1 MLRRK
6 AQTHPSLSVK
16 NFLSYQEDAP
26 VLDLSGIHLACL
38 CGPNGNGK
46 SALLDAMTWALWGI
60 ARGRRQEDLVHFGR
74 RDMQVEL
81 VAKSEHQQYRI
92 IRRYLKNRTSSGV
105 TDLQLQILSGD
116 EYKSISGSTIAETQ
130 QSITNVFGMD
140 YRTFANSVYLVQGK
154 SDNFTISTPI
164 ERKEVLGKIL
174 NLTYYDMLVERS
186 KDKARLSGFERDATY
201 RQLESIETR
210 LQELSGYQNQLDAI
224 KTSLT
229 NINLEISA
237 QEDSLGMLK
246 AQEKAIRQKND
257 ELIRLQLTI
266 KQKSE
271 LSQNLESRLLENN
284 SRLSRLRTL
293 SDNIPSLEA
302 RIIEV
307 KQLLGQTY
315 DHEQHAEQLRLAMQ
329 ELANN
334 VHLLRV
340 MNDSLKQEGDNLRT
354 KINLF
359 SDQQKESHCPLCK
372 SELSEIGHK
381 NLLDSYDEEIKQK
394 AVIYKSNESLS
405 EKDEE
410 EHSKLKGQLE
420 YLLRKQKEQQVVNQN
435 LLVKLEADYKEASTA
450 KSDQEDCASLISELT
465 SQLEGNRSDVATLSQ
480 ELDVLRPAAGALDTL
495 LSSLSSM
502 ESAYSSNLERRGQ
515 LLGKYSLLEEQLAA
529 RKPLLD
535 DMASKKLLLNRLT
548 EDSQAYGDLAIAFGK
563 GGIQALLIEAS
574 VPLLEQE
581 ANLLLSRMTDNRL
594 SLTLETRRAKRSSR
608 DAEQVET
615 LEVYIADELGT
626 RSYELF
632 SGGEKFRI
640 NLALRIALSKLI
652 AWRSGSP
659 LTTLFIDEGF
669 GTQDLS
675 GQEKIVEVI
684 NSIQEDFQLI
694 IVITHID
701 EIKEAFPLR
710 IEVSKTEQGSSF
722 IMA

>member
-1 MLRRK
+1 
-6 AQTHPSLSVK
+6 
-16 NFLSYQEDAP
+16 
-26 VLDLSGIHLACL
+26 
-38 CGPNGNGK
+38 
-46 SALLDAMTWALWGI
+46 
-60 ARGRRQEDLVHFGR
+60 
-74 RDMQVEL
+74 MQVEL
-81 VAKSEHQQYRI
+81 IAKSEYQQYRI

-130 QSITNVFGMD
+130 QSITTVFGMD

-186 KDKARLSGFERDATY
+186 KDKARLLGIERDTTY
-201 RQLESIETR
+201 KQLESLETR
-210 LQELSGYQNQLDAI
+210 LEELSGYQNQLDDI

-229 NINLEISA
+229 NINLEIST
-237 QEDSLGMLK
+237 QEDSLSRLK
-246 AQEKAIRQKND
+246 AQEKEIRQKND

-266 KQKSE
+266 KQKTE
-271 LSQNLESRLLENN
+271 LSQNLEAKLLEDN
-284 SRLSRLRTL
+284 SRLSRLRKL
-293 SDNIPSLEA
+293 SENIPSLEA
-302 RIIEV
+302 KILEV

-315 DHEQHAEQLRLAMQ
+315 DHEQHAEQLRLSLQ

-334 VHLLRV
+334 LHLLRV
-340 MNDSLKQEGDNLRT
+340 TNDSLKQEGDNLRT

-359 SDQQKESHCPLCK
+359 STQPQESHCPLCK

-381 NLLDSYDEEIKQK
+381 NLIDSYDEEIKQK
-394 AVIYKSNESLS
+394 AVIYKNNKALS

-410 EHSKLKGQLE
+410 EHSKLKSQLE
-420 YLLRKQKEQQVVNQN
+420 HLILKQKEQQVVNQN
-435 LLVKLEADYKEASTA
+435 LLVKLEADHKEASTA
-450 KSDQEDCASLISELT
+450 KSDQEDCVTLISELT
-465 SQLEGNRSDVATLSQ
+465 SQLEGNRSDVATLSK
-480 ELDVLRPAAGALDTL
+480 ELDVLRPAAGSLDRL
-495 LSSLSSM
+495 LSSLSST

-515 LLGKYSLLEEQLAA
+515 LLGKYSLLEEQLVA
-529 RKPLLD
+529 RKQLLD
-535 DMASKKLLLNRLT
+535 DMASKKLLLHKLI
-548 EDSQAYGDLAIAFGK
+548 EDFQAYGDLAIAFGK

-574 VPLLEQE
+574 VPFLEQE

-615 LEVYIADELGT
+615 LEVYIGDELGT

-694 IVITHID
+694 IVITHIE

-722 IMA
+722 IMV

>member
-1 MLRRK
+1 MIPIR
-6 AQTHPSLSVK
+6 LSVK

-186 KDKARLSGFERDATY
+186 KDKARLSGLERDATY

-293 SDNIPSLEA
+293 SENIPCLGA
-302 RIIEV
+302 RISEV
-307 KQLLGQTY
+307 KQLLEQTY

-359 SDQQKESHCPLCK
+359 SDQQKEKVLQV
-372 SELSEIGHK
+372 LK
-381 NLLDSYDEEIKQK
+381 N
-394 AVIYKSNESLS
+394 
-405 EKDEE
+405 
-410 EHSKLKGQLE
+410 
-420 YLLRKQKEQQVVNQN
+420 
-435 LLVKLEADYKEASTA
+435 
-450 KSDQEDCASLISELT
+450 
-465 SQLEGNRSDVATLSQ
+465 
-480 ELDVLRPAAGALDTL
+480 
-495 LSSLSSM
+495 
-502 ESAYSSNLERRGQ
+502 
-515 LLGKYSLLEEQLAA
+515 A
-529 RKPLLD
+529 R
-535 DMASKKLLLNRLT
+535 
-548 EDSQAYGDLAIAFGK
+548 
-563 GGIQALLIEAS
+563 
-574 VPLLEQE
+574 
-581 ANLLLSRMTDNRL
+581 
-594 SLTLETRRAKRSSR
+594 TLE
-608 DAEQVET
+608 
-615 LEVYIADELGT
+615 
-626 RSYELF
+626 
-632 SGGEKFRI
+632 
-640 NLALRIALSKLI
+640 
-652 AWRSGSP
+652 
-659 LTTLFIDEGF
+659 
-669 GTQDLS
+669 
-675 GQEKIVEVI
+675 
-684 NSIQEDFQLI
+684 
-694 IVITHID
+694 
-701 EIKEAFPLR
+701 
-710 IEVSKTEQGSSF
+710 KTG
-722 IMA
+722 

>member
-1 MLRRK
+1 
-6 AQTHPSLSVK
+6 
-16 NFLSYQEDAP
+16 
-26 VLDLSGIHLACL
+26 
-38 CGPNGNGK
+38 
-46 SALLDAMTWALWGI
+46 
-60 ARGRRQEDLVHFGR
+60 
-74 RDMQVEL
+74 MQVEL

-293 SDNIPSLEA
+293 SENIPCLGA
-302 RIIEV
+302 RISEV
-307 KQLLGQTY
+307 KQLLEQTY

-381 NLLDSYDEEIKQK
+381 NLLDSYDEEIKEK
-394 AVIYKSNESLS
+394 AVIYKSNKSLS

-465 SQLEGNRSDVATLSQ
+465 SQLEGNRSDVAALSQ
-480 ELDVLRPAAGALDTL
+480 ELDVLRPAAGSLDTL

-515 LLGKYSLLEEQLAA
+515 LLGKYSLLEEQLAD

-535 DMASKKLLLNRLT
+535 DMASKKLLLHKLT

>member
-1 MLRRK
+1 MIPIR
-6 AQTHPSLSVK
+6 LSVK
-16 NFLSYQEDAP
+16 NFLSYQENAP

-46 SALLDAMTWALWGI
+46 SALLDAITWALWGI

-81 VAKSEHQQYRI
+81 IAKSEYQQYRI

-130 QSITNVFGMD
+130 QSITTVFGMD

-186 KDKARLSGFERDATY
+186 KDKARLLGIERDTTY
-201 RQLESIETR
+201 KQLESLETR
-210 LQELSGYQNQLDAI
+210 LEELSGYQNQLDDI

-229 NINLEISA
+229 NINLEIST
-237 QEDSLGMLK
+237 QEDSLSRLK
-246 AQEKAIRQKND
+246 AQEKEIRQKND

-266 KQKSE
+266 KQKTE
-271 LSQNLESRLLENN
+271 LSQNLEAKLLEDN
-284 SRLSRLRTL
+284 SRLSRLRNL
-293 SDNIPSLEA
+293 SENIPSLEA
-302 RIIEV
+302 KILEV

-315 DHEQHAEQLRLAMQ
+315 DHEQHAEQLRLSLQ

-334 VHLLRV
+334 LHLLRV
-340 MNDSLKQEGDNLRT
+340 TNDSLKQEGDNLRT

-359 SDQQKESHCPLCK
+359 STQPQESHCPLCK

-381 NLLDSYDEEIKQK
+381 NLIDSYDEEIKQK
-394 AVIYKSNESLS
+394 AVIYKNNKALS

-410 EHSKLKGQLE
+410 EHSKLKSQLE
-420 YLLRKQKEQQVVNQN
+420 HLILKQKEQQVVNQN
-435 LLVKLEADYKEASTA
+435 LLVKLEADHKEASTA
-450 KSDQEDCASLISELT
+450 KSDQEDCVTLISELT
-465 SQLEGNRSDVATLSQ
+465 SQLEGNRSDVATLSK
-480 ELDVLRPAAGALDTL
+480 ELDVLRPAAGSLDRL
-495 LSSLSSM
+495 LSSLSST

-515 LLGKYSLLEEQLAA
+515 LLGKYSLLEEQLVA
-529 RKPLLD
+529 RKQLLD
-535 DMASKKLLLNRLT
+535 DMASKKLLLHKLI
-548 EDSQAYGDLAIAFGK
+548 EDFQAYGDLAIAFGK

-574 VPLLEQE
+574 VPFLEQE

-615 LEVYIADELGT
+615 LEVYIGDELGT

-694 IVITHID
+694 IVITHIE

-722 IMA
+722 IMV

>member
-1 MLRRK
+1 
-6 AQTHPSLSVK
+6 
-16 NFLSYQEDAP
+16 
-26 VLDLSGIHLACL
+26 
-38 CGPNGNGK
+38 
-46 SALLDAMTWALWGI
+46 
-60 ARGRRQEDLVHFGR
+60 
-74 RDMQVEL
+74 MQVEL

-186 KDKARLSGFERDATY
+186 KDKARLSGLERDATY
-201 RQLESIETR
+201 KQLESIETR

-293 SDNIPSLEA
+293 SENIPCLGA
-302 RIIEV
+302 RISEV
-307 KQLLGQTY
+307 KQLLEQTY

-381 NLLDSYDEEIKQK
+381 NLLDSYDEEIKEK
-394 AVIYKSNESLS
+394 AVIYKSNKSLS

-465 SQLEGNRSDVATLSQ
+465 SQLEGNRSDVAALSQ
-480 ELDVLRPAAGALDTL
+480 ELDVLRPAAGSLDTL

-515 LLGKYSLLEEQLAA
+515 LLGKYSLLEEQLAD

-535 DMASKKLLLNRLT
+535 DMASKKLLLHKLT

>member
-1 MLRRK
+1 MIPIR
-6 AQTHPSLSVK
+6 LSVK

-81 VAKSEHQQYRI
+81 VAKSENQQYRI
-92 IRRYLKNRTSSGV
+92 IRRYLKNKTSSGV

-116 EYKSISGSTIAETQ
+116 DYKSISGSTIAETQ

-186 KDKARLSGFERDATY
+186 KDKARLSRIERDTTY
-201 RQLESIETR
+201 KQLESLETR
-210 LQELSGYQNQLDAI
+210 LQELSGYQNQLDDI

-229 NINLEISA
+229 NINLEINT
-237 QEDSLGMLK
+237 QGDSLSRLK
-246 AQEKAIRQKND
+246 AQEKEIRQKND

-271 LSQNLESRLLENN
+271 LSQNLESRLVENN
-284 SRLSRLRTL
+284 SRLSRLRKL
-293 SDNIPSLEA
+293 SENIPSLEA
-302 RIIEV
+302 KILEV
-307 KQLLGQTY
+307 KQLLAQTH
-315 DHEQHAEQLRLAMQ
+315 DHEQHAEQLRLSLQ

-334 VHLLRV
+334 LHLLRV
-340 MNDSLKQEGDNLRT
+340 TNDSLKQEGDNLRT

-359 SDQQKESHCPLCK
+359 SIQPKESHCPLCK

-381 NLLDSYDEEIKQK
+381 NLIDSYDEEIKQK
-394 AVIYKSNESLS
+394 AAIYKDNKSLS
-405 EKDEE
+405 EKDEA
-410 EHSKLKGQLE
+410 EHSKLKNQLE
-420 YLLRKQKEQQVVNQN
+420 HLIRKQKEQQVVNQN
-435 LLVKLEADYKEASTA
+435 LLVRLEADYKEASTA
-450 KSDQEDCASLISELT
+450 KSDQADYATLISELT
-465 SQLEGNRSDVATLSQ
+465 SQLEGSSSDVATLSK
-480 ELDVLRPAAGALDTL
+480 ELDVLRLAAVSLDSL

-502 ESAYSSNLERRGQ
+502 ESAYNSNLERRGQ
-515 LLGKYSLLEEQLAA
+515 LLGKYSLLEEQLGA
-529 RKPLLD
+529 RKQLLD
-535 DMASKKLLLNRLT
+535 DIASKKLLLHKLT
-548 EDSQAYGDLAIAFGK
+548 EDFEAYGDLAIAFGK

-574 VPLLEQE
+574 LPLLEQE
-581 ANLLLSRMTDNRL
+581 ANSLLSRMTDNRL

-608 DAEQVET
+608 EAEQVET
-615 LEVYIADELGT
+615 LEVYIGDELGT

-722 IMA
+722 IMV

>member
-1 MLRRK
+1 MIPIR
-6 AQTHPSLSVK
+6 LSVK
-16 NFLSYQEDAP
+16 NFLSYQENAP

-46 SALLDAMTWALWGI
+46 SALLDAITWALWGI

-81 VAKSEHQQYRI
+81 IAKSEYQQYRI

-130 QSITNVFGMD
+130 QSITTVFGMD

-186 KDKARLSGFERDATY
+186 KDKARLLGIERDTTY
-201 RQLESIETR
+201 KQLESLETR
-210 LQELSGYQNQLDAI
+210 LEELSGYQNQLDDI

-229 NINLEISA
+229 NINLEIST
-237 QEDSLGMLK
+237 QEDSLSRLK
-246 AQEKAIRQKND
+246 AQEKEIRQKND

-266 KQKSE
+266 KQKTE
-271 LSQNLESRLLENN
+271 LSQNLEAKLLEDN
-284 SRLSRLRTL
+284 SRLSRLRKL
-293 SDNIPSLEA
+293 SENIPSLEA
-302 RIIEV
+302 KILEV

-315 DHEQHAEQLRLAMQ
+315 DHEQHAEQLRLSLQ

-334 VHLLRV
+334 LHLLRV
-340 MNDSLKQEGDNLRT
+340 TNDSLKQEGDNLRT

-359 SDQQKESHCPLCK
+359 STQPQESHCPLCK

-381 NLLDSYDEEIKQK
+381 NLIDSYDEEIKQK
-394 AVIYKSNESLS
+394 AVIYKNNKALS

-410 EHSKLKGQLE
+410 EHSKLKSQLE
-420 YLLRKQKEQQVVNQN
+420 HLILKQKEQQVVNQN
-435 LLVKLEADYKEASTA
+435 LLVKLEADHKEASTA
-450 KSDQEDCASLISELT
+450 KSDQEDCVTLISELT
-465 SQLEGNRSDVATLSQ
+465 SQLEGNRSDVATLSK
-480 ELDVLRPAAGALDTL
+480 ELDVLRPAAGSLDRL
-495 LSSLSSM
+495 LSSLSST

-515 LLGKYSLLEEQLAA
+515 LLGKYSLLEEQLVA
-529 RKPLLD
+529 RKQLLD
-535 DMASKKLLLNRLT
+535 DMASKKLLLHKLI
-548 EDSQAYGDLAIAFGK
+548 EDFQAYGDLAIAFGK

-574 VPLLEQE
+574 VPFLEQE

-615 LEVYIADELGT
+615 LEVYIGDELGT

-694 IVITHID
+694 IVITHIE

-722 IMA
+722 IMV

>member
-1 MLRRK
+1 MIPIR
-6 AQTHPSLSVK
+6 LSVK
-16 NFLSYQEDAP
+16 NFLSYQENAP

-46 SALLDAMTWALWGI
+46 SALLDAITWALWGI

-81 VAKSEHQQYRI
+81 IAKSEYQQYRI

-130 QSITNVFGMD
+130 QSITTVFGMD

-186 KDKARLSGFERDATY
+186 KDKARLLGIERDTTY
-201 RQLESIETR
+201 KQLESLETR
-210 LQELSGYQNQLDAI
+210 LQELSGYQNQLDDI

-229 NINLEISA
+229 NINLEIST
-237 QEDSLGMLK
+237 QEDSLSRLK
-246 AQEKAIRQKND
+246 AQEKEIRQKND

-266 KQKSE
+266 KQKTE
-271 LSQNLESRLLENN
+271 LSQNLEAKLLEDN
-284 SRLSRLRTL
+284 SRLSRLRKL
-293 SDNIPSLEA
+293 SENIPSLEA
-302 RIIEV
+302 KILEV

-315 DHEQHAEQLRLAMQ
+315 DHEQHAEQLRLSLQ

-334 VHLLRV
+334 LHLLRV
-340 MNDSLKQEGDNLRT
+340 TNDSLKQEGDNLRT

-359 SDQQKESHCPLCK
+359 STQPQESHCPLCK

-381 NLLDSYDEEIKQK
+381 NLIDSYDEEIKQK
-394 AVIYKSNESLS
+394 AVIYKNNKALS

-410 EHSKLKGQLE
+410 EHSKLKSQLE
-420 YLLRKQKEQQVVNQN
+420 HLILKQKEQQVVNQN
-435 LLVKLEADYKEASTA
+435 LLVKLEADHKEASTA
-450 KSDQEDCASLISELT
+450 KSDQEDCVTLISELT
-465 SQLEGNRSDVATLSQ
+465 SQLEGNRSDVATLSK
-480 ELDVLRPAAGALDTL
+480 ELDVLRPAAGSLDRL
-495 LSSLSSM
+495 LSSLSST

-515 LLGKYSLLEEQLAA
+515 LLGKYSLLEEQLVA
-529 RKPLLD
+529 RKQLLD
-535 DMASKKLLLNRLT
+535 DMASKKLLLHKLI
-548 EDSQAYGDLAIAFGK
+548 EDFQAYGDLAIAFGK

-574 VPLLEQE
+574 VPFLEQE

-615 LEVYIADELGT
+615 LEVYIGDELGT

-694 IVITHID
+694 IVITHIE

-722 IMA
+722 IMV

>member
-1 MLRRK
+1 MIPIR
-6 AQTHPSLSVK
+6 LSVK

-46 SALLDAMTWALWGI
+46 SALLDAITWALWGI

-81 VAKSEHQQYRI
+81 IAKSEYQQYRI

-130 QSITNVFGMD
+130 QSITTVFGMD

-186 KDKARLSGFERDATY
+186 KDKARLSGIERDTTY
-201 RQLESIETR
+201 KQLESLETR
-210 LQELSGYQNQLDAI
+210 LQELSGYQNQLDDI

-229 NINLEISA
+229 NINLEIST
-237 QEDSLGMLK
+237 QEDALSRLK
-246 AQEKAIRQKND
+246 AQEKEIRQKND

-266 KQKSE
+266 KQKTE
-271 LSQNLESRLLENN
+271 LSQNLEAKLLEDN
-284 SRLSRLRTL
+284 SRLSRLCKL
-293 SDNIPSLEA
+293 SENIPSLEA
-302 RIIEV
+302 KILEV

-315 DHEQHAEQLRLAMQ
+315 DHEQHAEQLRLSLQ

-334 VHLLRV
+334 LHLIRV
-340 MNDSLKQEGDNLRT
+340 TNDSLKQEGDNLRT

-359 SDQQKESHCPLCK
+359 STQPQESHCPLCK

-381 NLLDSYDEEIKQK
+381 NLIDSYDEEIKQK
-394 AVIYKSNESLS
+394 AVIYKNNKALS

-410 EHSKLKGQLE
+410 EHSKLKSQLE
-420 YLLRKQKEQQVVNQN
+420 HLIRKQKEQQVFNQN

-450 KSDQEDCASLISELT
+450 KSDQEDCVTLISELT
-465 SQLEGNRSDVATLSQ
+465 SQLEGNRSDVATLSKA
-480 ELDVLRPAAGALDTL
+480 LDVLRPAAGSLDRL

-515 LLGKYSLLEEQLAA
+515 LLGKYSLLEEQLVA
-529 RKPLLD
+529 RKQLLD
-535 DMASKKLLLNRLT
+535 DMASKKLLLHKLI

-574 VPLLEQE
+574 VPFLEQE

-615 LEVYIADELGT
+615 LEVYIGDELGT

-722 IMA
+722 IMV

>member
-1 MLRRK
+1 MIPIR
-6 AQTHPSLSVK
+6 LSVK

-46 SALLDAMTWALWGI
+46 SALLDAITWALWGI

-81 VAKSEHQQYRI
+81 IAKSEYQQYRI

-130 QSITNVFGMD
+130 QSITTVFGMD

-186 KDKARLSGFERDATY
+186 KDKARLSGIERDTTY
-201 RQLESIETR
+201 KQLESLETR
-210 LQELSGYQNQLDAI
+210 LQELSGYQNQLDDI

-229 NINLEISA
+229 NINLEIST
-237 QEDSLGMLK
+237 QEDALSRLK
-246 AQEKAIRQKND
+246 AQEKEIRQKND

-266 KQKSE
+266 KQKTE
-271 LSQNLESRLLENN
+271 LSQNLEAKLLEDN
-284 SRLSRLRTL
+284 SRLSRLCKL
-293 SDNIPSLEA
+293 SENIPSLEA
-302 RIIEV
+302 KILEV

-315 DHEQHAEQLRLAMQ
+315 DHEQHAEQLRLSLQ

-334 VHLLRV
+334 LHLIRV
-340 MNDSLKQEGDNLRT
+340 TNDSLKQEGDNLRT

-359 SDQQKESHCPLCK
+359 STQPQESHCPLCK

-381 NLLDSYDEEIKQK
+381 NLIDSYDEEIKQK
-394 AVIYKSNESLS
+394 AVIYKNNKALS

-410 EHSKLKGQLE
+410 EHSKLKSQLE
-420 YLLRKQKEQQVVNQN
+420 HLIRKQKEQQVFNQN

-450 KSDQEDCASLISELT
+450 KSDQEDCVTLISELT
-465 SQLEGNRSDVATLSQ
+465 SQLEGNRSDVTTLSK
-480 ELDVLRPAAGALDTL
+480 ELDVLRPAAGSLDRL

-502 ESAYSSNLERRGQ
+502 ESAYNSNLERRGQ
-515 LLGKYSLLEEQLAA
+515 LLGKYSLLEEQLVA
-529 RKPLLD
+529 RKQLLD
-535 DMASKKLLLNRLT
+535 DMASKKLLLHKLI
-548 EDSQAYGDLAIAFGK
+548 EDFQAYGDLAIAFGK

-574 VPLLEQE
+574 VPFLEQE

-615 LEVYIADELGT
+615 LEVYIGDELGT

-722 IMA
+722 IMV

>member
-1 MLRRK
+1 MIPIR
-6 AQTHPSLSVK
+6 LSVK

-293 SDNIPSLEA
+293 SENIPCLGA
-302 RIIEV
+302 RISEV
-307 KQLLGQTY
+307 KQLLEQTY

-381 NLLDSYDEEIKQK
+381 NLLDSYDEEIKEK
-394 AVIYKSNESLS
+394 AVIYKSNKSLS

-465 SQLEGNRSDVATLSQ
+465 SQLEGNRSDVAALSQ
-480 ELDVLRPAAGALDTL
+480 ELDVLRPAAGSLDTL

-515 LLGKYSLLEEQLAA
+515 LLGKYSLLEEQLAD

-535 DMASKKLLLNRLT
+535 DMASKKLLLHKLT

>member
-1 MLRRK
+1 
-6 AQTHPSLSVK
+6 
-16 NFLSYQEDAP
+16 
-26 VLDLSGIHLACL
+26 
-38 CGPNGNGK
+38 
-46 SALLDAMTWALWGI
+46 
-60 ARGRRQEDLVHFGR
+60 
-74 RDMQVEL
+74 MQVEL

-186 KDKARLSGFERDATY
+186 KDKARLSGLERDATY
-201 RQLESIETR
+201 KQLESIETR

-293 SDNIPSLEA
+293 SENIPCLGA
-302 RIIEV
+302 RISEV
-307 KQLLGQTY
+307 KQLLEQTY

-381 NLLDSYDEEIKQK
+381 NLLDSYDEEIKEK
-394 AVIYKSNESLS
+394 AVIYKSNKSLS

-420 YLLRKQKEQQVVNQN
+420 YLIRKQKEQQVVNQN

-515 LLGKYSLLEEQLAA
+515 LLGKYSLLEEQLAD

-535 DMASKKLLLNRLT
+535 DMASKKLLLHKLT

-722 IMA
+722 IMV

>member
-1 MLRRK
+1 MIPIR
-6 AQTHPSLSVK
+6 LSVK

-46 SALLDAMTWALWGI
+46 SALLDAITWALWGI

-81 VAKSEHQQYRI
+81 IAKSEYQQYRI

-130 QSITNVFGMD
+130 QSITTVFGMD

-186 KDKARLSGFERDATY
+186 KDKARLSGIERDTTY
-201 RQLESIETR
+201 KQLESLETR
-210 LQELSGYQNQLDAI
+210 LQELSGYQNQLDDI

-229 NINLEISA
+229 NINLEIST
-237 QEDSLGMLK
+237 QEDALSRLK
-246 AQEKAIRQKND
+246 AQEKEIRQKND

-266 KQKSE
+266 KQKTE
-271 LSQNLESRLLENN
+271 LSQNLEAKLLEDN
-284 SRLSRLRTL
+284 SRLSRLCKL
-293 SDNIPSLEA
+293 SENIPSLEA
-302 RIIEV
+302 KILEV

-315 DHEQHAEQLRLAMQ
+315 DHEQHAEQLRLSLQ

-334 VHLLRV
+334 LHLLRV
-340 MNDSLKQEGDNLRT
+340 TNDSLKQEGDNLRT

-359 SDQQKESHCPLCK
+359 STQPQESHCPLCK

-381 NLLDSYDEEIKQK
+381 NLIDSYDEEIKQK
-394 AVIYKSNESLS
+394 AVIYKNNKALS

-410 EHSKLKGQLE
+410 EHSKLKSQLAH
-420 YLLRKQKEQQVVNQN
+420 LLRKQKEQQVVNQN

-450 KSDQEDCASLISELT
+450 KSDQEDCVTLISELT
-465 SQLEGNRSDVATLSQ
+465 SQLEGNRSDVATLSKA
-480 ELDVLRPAAGALDTL
+480 LDVLRPAAGSLDRL

-515 LLGKYSLLEEQLAA
+515 LLGKYSLLEEQLVA
-529 RKPLLD
+529 RKQLLD
-535 DMASKKLLLNRLT
+535 DMASKKLLLHKLI
-548 EDSQAYGDLAIAFGK
+548 EDFQAYGDLAIAFGK

-574 VPLLEQE
+574 VPFLEQE

-615 LEVYIADELGT
+615 LEVYIGDELGT

-694 IVITHID
+694 IVITHIE

-722 IMA
+722 IMV